1 MASKWL
7 AVEIAGVLLFGAVLL
22 PGCGQRPD
30 RGALGDSEE
39 TLAQVDT
46 VLSELGGLATA
57 SLDRGQRWRMVSSM
71 GSGLPPP
78 NFNLADLPEPDARG
92 ATLLGA
98 YCIQCH
104 WLPAPQM
111 HAAQEWPILMRRMV
125 MRAQTLHDRMGGPMT
140 RGILGQYLL
149 SGMASAQIP
158 SVEDVDSLV
167 AYLQRNAMPVAGPD
181 ELGTGPEREFF
192 ASRCGFCHETPSPG
206 AHTAAEWPAVVA
218 RMRANMAMMS
228 VRPLSEEETRRV
240 VRYLEERAPTTRPLV
255 PGSSRDRS

>member
-1 MASKWL
+1 MVSKSPAAW
-7 AVEIAGVLLFGAVLL
+7 IARILLFAVVSWS
-22 PGCGQRPD
+22 GCGQDPERQA
-30 RGALGDSEE
+30 RQDSEQF
-39 TLAQVDT
+39 LAEVDT
-46 VLSELGGLATA
+46 VFSELGGLATA

-78 NFNLADLPEPDARG
+78 NFNLADLPEPEARG
-92 ATLLGA
+92 AALLAA

-149 SGMASAQIP
+149 SGMASAQVP
-158 SVEDVDSLV
+158 SVEDIDSLV
-167 AYLQRNAMPVAGPD
+167 VYLQRNAMPVAEPE

-192 ASRCGFCHETPSPG
+192 VRRCGFCHETPSPQ
-206 AHTAAEWPAVVA
+206 AHTAEEWPAVVG
-218 RMRANMAMMS
+218 RMHSNMAMMS
-228 VRPLSEEETRRV
+228 VRPLSDEEAKRV
-240 VRYLEERAPTTRPLV
+240 VSYLRERAPAARP
-255 PGSSRDRS
+255 

>member
-1 MASKWL
+1 MASKWC
-7 AVEIAGVLLFGAVLL
+7 AAGIVGTLLSGLILFT
-22 PGCGQRPD
+22 GCGQRPD
-30 RGALGDSEE
+30 SQVEGESEE
-39 TLAQVDT
+39 ILAEVDT
-46 VLSELGGLATA
+46 VLSELGGIATA

-92 ATLLGA
+92 ASLLQA

-111 HAAQEWPILMRRMV
+111 HAAEEWPILMRRMV

-149 SGMASAQIP
+149 SGMASAQTP
-158 SVEDVDSLV
+158 SAEDIDSLV
-167 AYLQRNAMPVAGPD
+167 AYLQRNAMPVAAAE
-181 ELGTGPEREFF
+181 ELGTGPEAEFF
-192 ASRCGFCHETPSPG
+192 ESRCGFCHETPSPL
-206 AHTAAEWPAVVA
+206 AHTAADWPTVIA

-228 VRPLSEEETRRV
+228 VRPVTEEEARRV
-240 VRYLEERAPTTRPLV
+240 MAYLEEKARPV
-255 PGSSRDRS
+255 SP